1 MSNIAVLLQIVIAL
15 GIVNVWIHSGAIAPR
30 GFRPD
35 GAANI
40 AEEFARYGLSDTV
53 RRLVGGTKL
62 ALAALLLIGIAYPVL
77 AVAAAA
83 GIAVLMAGAVGAHIK
98 VRDPLM
104 KSVPA
109 LLMLAMST
117 VVLIARLG

>member
-1 MSNIAVLLQIVIAL
+1 MALCVL
-15 GIVNVWIHSGAIAPR
+15 GC
-30 GFRPD
+30 RPS
-35 GAANI
+35 
-40 AEEFARYGLSDTV
+40 FAGPFA
-53 RRLVGGTKL
+53 
-62 ALAALLLIGIAYPVL
+62 ALAALLLIGIVYPVL

-117 VVLIARLG
+117 VVLIAQLG

>member
-15 GIVNVWIHSGAIAPR
+15 GIVNVWILRRDRATR
-30 GFRPD
+30 FRPD

-83 GIAVLMAGAVGAHIK
+83 GVAVLMAGAVGAHIK

-104 KSVPA
+104 KLVPA

>member
-15 GIVNVWIHSGAIAPR
+15 GIVNVWILRRDRATR
-30 GFRPD
+30 FRPD

-104 KSVPA
+104 KLVPA

>member
-15 GIVNVWIHSGAIAPR
+15 GIVNVWILRRDRATR
-30 GFRPD
+30 FRPD

-83 GIAVLMAGAVGAHIK
+83 GIAVLMSGAVGAHIK

-104 KSVPA
+104 KLVPA

>member
-1 MSNIAVLLQIVIAL
+1 MSNIAELLQIVIAL
-15 GIVNVWIHSGAIAPR
+15 GIVNVWILRRDRATR
-30 GFRPD
+30 FRPD

-104 KSVPA
+104 KLVPA

>member
-1 MSNIAVLLQIVIAL
+1 MSNIVVLLQIVIAL
-15 GIVNVWIHSGAIAPR
+15 GIVNVWIIRRDRAT

-35 GAANI
+35 GSANI
-40 AEEFARYGLSDTV
+40 AEEFTRYGLSDTV

-117 VVLIARLG
+117 VVLIAQLG

>member
-1 MSNIAVLLQIVIAL
+1 MSNIAMLLQIVIAL
-15 GIVNVWIHSGAIAPR
+15 GIVNVWIIRRDRAT

-35 GAANI
+35 GSANI

-62 ALAALLLIGIAYPVL
+62 ALAALLLIGIVYPVL

-117 VVLIARLG
+117 VVLIAQLG

>member
-15 GIVNVWIHSGAIAPR
+15 GIVNVWILRRDRATR
-30 GFRPD
+30 FRPD

-40 AEEFARYGLSDTV
+40 AQEFARYGLSDTV

-104 KSVPA
+104 KFVPA

>member
-1 MSNIAVLLQIVIAL
+1 MSNIAIILQVVIAL
-15 GIVNVWIHSGAIAPR
+15 GIVNVWIIRRDRAT
-30 GFRPD
+30 GFRPE

-62 ALAALLLIGIAYPVL
+62 ALAALLVIGIAYPVL
-77 AVAAAA
+77 AAGAAA
-83 GIAVLMAGAVGAHIK
+83 GIAVLMSGAVAAHIK
-98 VRDPLM
+98 VRDPFM

-117 VVLIARLG
+117 VVLVARLG

>member
-15 GIVNVWIHSGAIAPR
+15 GIVNVWILRRDRATR
-30 GFRPD
+30 FRPD

-83 GIAVLMAGAVGAHIK
+83 GVAVLMAGAVGAHIK

-117 VVLIARLG
+117 VVLIAQLG